1 MKKFVLGRGGTQ
13 PFPIA
18 DSKTRVSREHA
29 LLTVSDDGRWIL
41 EGLDSANGTYIVDEN
56 GELIKIKKVAIQEFT
71 RIVLGDQTKMGFTFL
86 AHHVIEDDPSDY
98 RREFRHVMDI
108 HSQALREKAD
118 LDEKERKKAN
128 LRYLP
133 SIISALIGL
142 LLTFLLPSEMKPY
155 SVSFTVIITTLLTVI
170 VNKTAANKKGLKR
183 FNSHYSKLLLCPK
196 CGRLLTENDFNNQ
209 MCCACQAHA

>member
-1 MKKFVLGRGGTQ
+1 MKRFVLGRGGTQ

-41 EGLDSANGTYIVDEN
+41 EDLDSANGTYIVDEN

-108 HSQALREKAD
+108 HSQALRDKAAID
-118 LDEKERKKAN
+118 DKGQKKAN
-128 LRYLP
+128 MKYLP
-133 SIISALIGL
+133 SVISALIGL
-142 LLTFLLPSEMKPY
+142 SLTFILPSDMKPY
-155 SVSFTVIITTLLTVI
+155 SMSLTLIFTTILTVI
-170 VNKTAANKKGLKR
+170 VNKAAANNKDLKH
-183 FNSHYSKLLLCPK
+183 FNSHYGKLLLCPK